1 MAESLLVYRSMVQ
14 ELTAA
19 GGKDALSRE
28 IPPKV
33 LKQLH
38 RDLKKIDAPAMKSG
52 CFWPEET
59 TTADGAADDL
69 PPMLG
74 DLSSRDA
81 AVRLKAS
88 NQLQSELRK
97 GATKQR
103 KEQFGN
109 TRATSALM
117 GALDDSDPRVVHN
130 VVVALAT
137 IAGYYFK
144 DDRVYGRVLPLVH
157 SQHPLTSRWAI
168 SGLIDLRGEAS
179 LDDVLPLCSDPSK
192 DAREATFGH
201 LGRWLMVR
209 KASKAEPIRDANL
222 QRLRKEAVR
231 ALSDAET
238 SVRQAAASLLGE
250 VGDKTALPALREW
263 LKKDSYWLTKQV
275 IEKAIASIEKRQ

>member
-1 MAESLLVYRSMVQ
+1 LIAAEG
-14 ELTAA
+14 E
-19 GGKDALSRE
+19 DALSRE

-38 RDLKKIDAPAMKSG
+38 RDLKKIDAAAMKSG

-59 TTADGAADDL
+59 TTSEGGADDL
-69 PPMLG
+69 PPALR
-74 DLSSRDA
+74 DLASPDA

-88 NQLQSELRK
+88 HQLQSELRK

-109 TRATSALM
+109 TQATSALM
-117 GALDDSDPRVVHN
+117 AAIDDPDPRVVHN
-130 VVVALAT
+130 VVVALAA
-137 IAGYYFK
+137 IAGYYFQ
-144 DDRVYGRVLPLVH
+144 DDRVYARLLPLVH

-168 SGLIDLRGEAS
+168 SALIDLRGEAS

-192 DAREATFGH
+192 DTREATFGH

-209 KASKAEPIRDANL
+209 KASKAEPIGDANL

-231 ALSDAET
+231 ALSDGET

-250 VGDKTALPALREW
+250 IGDKTGLAPLRGL
-263 LKKDSYWLTKQV
+263 LKKESYWLTKQV
-275 IEKAIASIEKRQ
+275 IEQAIAAIEKRS